1 MSSLGK
7 WLFCFRTL
15 YTRCGVKI
23 NKTNVLLSMFK
34 KMHVI
39 IELLVNT
46 HTEIIFTLNINN
58 WGVENDFQCFKGVK
72 FNNSGGDRSTKS

>member
-1 MSSLGK
+1 
-7 WLFCFRTL
+7 
-15 YTRCGVKI
+15 
-23 NKTNVLLSMFK
+23 MFK